1 MSFGRPVAALLAA
14 MAASGCVFYVGTT
27 AQSPHGLQ
35 DVRYGKG
42 PRELLRPGTTR
53 EEILTRFGV
62 PDRVLDLGRTILYV
76 APVESGQLWV
86 VAASPAG
93 QVGGAGLPMGRS
105 VALAITF
112 DDDGCYARHRMALA
126 GLGEPHA
133 AAQRA
138 LQPAK

>member
-1 MSFGRPVAALLAA
+1 MSFGRRLVALLVAI
-14 MAASGCVFYVGTT
+14 AASGCVFYVGTS

-35 DVRYGKG
+35 DLRYGKG
-42 PRELLRPGTTR
+42 ASELLRPGTTR
-53 EEILTRFGV
+53 EEIVTRFGV
-62 PDRVLDLGRTILYV
+62 PDRVLDGGRTILYV

-93 QVGGAGLPMGRS
+93 QVGGAGVPMGRS

-112 DDDGCYARHRMALA
+112 DDDGRYARHRMEIA